1 MAIFKNGVKT
11 FEDKI
16 DVCNSGKKAAEIMVL
31 GLAIFSVPTVCPI
44 VSNYVKKNHEIFS
57 RSLTHSFLDLMRK
70 WKENFHTFESFA

>member
-16 DVCNSGKKAAEIMVL
+16 DVCKSGKKAAEIMVL

-44 VSNYVKKNHEIFS
+44 VSNYVKKKS
-57 RSLTHSFLDLMRK
+57 
-70 WKENFHTFESFA
+70 